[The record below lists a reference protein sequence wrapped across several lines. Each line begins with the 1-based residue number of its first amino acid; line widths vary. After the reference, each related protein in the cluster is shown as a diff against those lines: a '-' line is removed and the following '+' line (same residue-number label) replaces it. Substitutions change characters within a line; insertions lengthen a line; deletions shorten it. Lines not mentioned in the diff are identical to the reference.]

1 MQASNPPLPQA
12 LPTQQWPVP
21 PARQAAPEATGAAG
35 GCCRAAR
42 DGSLKLL
49 SGPAQELIGSFF
61 LSQEREREWERE
73 AMLRLLAQKGMWA
86 AVATIMRGAAPG
98 PGQ

>member
-1 MQASNPPLPQA
+1 M
-12 LPTQQWPVP
+12 
-21 PARQAAPEATGAAG
+21 
-35 GCCRAAR
+35 
-42 DGSLKLL
+42 KLL

-86 AVATIMRGAAPG
+86 AVATIMRGAASS